1 MSHKEPVRS
10 KKYIKYVVLVVALL
24 VGVTLAACNSGGNKS
39 SPQLDWN
46 QSQSTVQPYD
56 YDKLRA
62 DALTLADKAG
72 CPNPSDLATNGAP
85 GAFPGA
91 PKIGFTCTNKSITAG
106 SWSSSIHISVFGS
119 SEDKQANLD
128 YTTSNV
134 GGSGYVVG
142 DNFIA
147 QVYDD
152 KTYQAWASVL
162 GGTVR

>member
-1 MSHKEPVRS
+1 MKL
-10 KKYIKYVVLVVALL
+10 KGYIKYVVLVIALL
-24 VGVTLAACNSGGNKS
+24 VGVTLAACNSGGNEE
-39 SPQLDWN
+39 SPQLGWN
-46 QSQSTVQPYD
+46 PPPGVQPYD

-62 DALTLADKAG
+62 DALALAEKAG
-72 CPNPSDLATNGAP
+72 CPNPPDLATNGAP

-91 PKIGFTCTNKSITAG
+91 PKMGFTCENEVITAG
-106 SWSSSIHISVFGS
+106 SWSPSIHVSVFGS
-119 SEDKQANLD
+119 PEDKQANLD

-162 GGTVR
+162 GGIVR